1 MVKFSRG
8 FTLVELLI
16 VIVILGILTAVAY
29 PSYRDYVDRGKRP
42 EAKAA
47 LLQIATNQERHY
59 LQNNT
64 FTTDM
69 TKLGFSTASNYET
82 GSGAYI
88 VDVTSADA
96 TGYEAIATFQG
107 DGNEA
112 DKCKTFEINAAGEK
126 TSAPYDDCWTGAAR

>member
-1 MVKFSRG
+1 MDKYSRG
-8 FTLVELLI
+8 FTLIELMI
-16 VIVILGILTAVAY
+16 VVVIIGILSVIAY

-69 TKLGFSTASNYET
+69 TKLGFSSSGSYTT
-82 GSGAYI
+82 GSGAY
-88 VDVTSADA
+88 VVNVTSADA
-96 TGYEAIATFQG
+96 SGYTAVATYQLG
-107 DGNEA
+107 GNEA
-112 DKCKTFEINAAGEK
+112 GKCLTFTITAAGDK

>member
-1 MVKFSRG
+1 M
-8 FTLVELLI
+8 I
-16 VIVILGILTAVAY
+16 VIVIIGILGVIAY
-29 PSYRDYVDRGKRP
+29 PSYQDYAARGKRP

-69 TKLGFSTASNYET
+69 TKLGFSSSGNYTT

-88 VDVTSADA
+88 VNVNSADA
-96 TGYEAIATFQG
+96 SGYTAVATYQF
-107 DGNEA
+107 DGNER
-112 DKCKTFEINAAGEK
+112 DKCLTFTINAAGDK